1 MTDEAKFGSPALTFD
16 DVLLL
21 PARSAFMPSEAATT
35 ARLTRRISLRLPLL
49 SSAMDTVTEASMA
62 VAMARQGGAGVL
74 HRNMSI
80 EDQAHQVDIVKRS
93 EAGMN
98 TKPPTRG
105 AHTPNPQGQE
115 TCAQDPGPRPPLGS
129 PDRVVPRA
137 ITQKDN
143 P

>member
-21 PARSAFMPSEAATT
+21 PARSALMPSEAATT

-74 HRNMSI
+74 HRNLPA
-80 EDQAHQVDIVKRS
+80 EDQAAQVDLVKRS
-93 EAGMN
+93 ESGMI
-98 TKPPTRG
+98 TQPVTI
-105 AHTPNPQGQE
+105 
-115 TCAQDPGPRPPLGS
+115 DPGATLAEVDALCAKYRISGLP
-129 PDRVVPRA
+129 VVDGA
-137 ITQKDN
+137 GLLI
-143 P
+143 